1 MATAT
6 PSRPA
11 PPVPEIL
18 SLVEGR
24 LREIYGD
31 RLRAL
36 YLYGS
41 YARGDFRPGLS
52 DLDLAVV
59 LDHFDRPF
67 PEIDRMGDIRVTV
80 SLDYGITVSLQPLT
94 EADLRLDLR
103 RLSRIIQRE
112 GVRVPAG
119 KGTPRCTTAPNPC
132 AAAAAC

>member
-6 PSRPA
+6 PSRLA

-18 SLVEGR
+18 ALVEGR

-67 PEIDRMGDIRVTV
+67 PEIDRMGDIRETV

-94 EADLRLDLR
+94 EADLHSDLR

-112 GVRVPAG
+112 GIRVA
-119 KGTPRCTTAPNPC
+119 
-132 AAAAAC
+132 